1 MRIRRTTTQLMD
13 IPFWLWQWV
22 YNLGIINYVVRIY
35 FLVVFIVAKLKTV
48 QKIVQVHGIV

>member
-1 MRIRRTTTQLMD
+1 MRIRRTTQLMD